1 MKILTKELA
10 QHYQIASLQRGY
22 SVFTSFISQ
31 QGRILFLD
39 SHLERLLMGADFL
52 FPNADWTLNY
62 EKLKQYI
69 ESEFHLLSSEAQK
82 ESYFRLTI
90 FDDNIY
96 LQHRELT
103 ASLISVKLTSALKIK
118 TPGLLPPFVKLSNY
132 VEADLELI
140 RAKFKNFDDIVFFDH
155 LQNITEAS
163 TSNIFIVASNGS
175 ILTPAPSSMILDGIT
190 RKKLFQKL
198 QEKNYQ
204 IIESTITKTDL
215 LNAKEIWL
223 TNSVKGI
230 RFVEQFE
237 NVNFEITNSL
247 FEKITGVFGRYGE
260 LT

>member
-22 SVFTSFISQ
+22 AVFTSFISRN
-31 QGRILFLD
+31 GKILFLD

-52 FPNADWTLNY
+52 FPNADWTKNN
-62 EKLKQYI
+62 EKLKQYV
-69 ESEFHLLSSEAQK
+69 ESEFQN

-90 FDDNIY
+90 FDDNVY

-103 ASLISVKLTSALKIK
+103 ASPISVKLTSALKMK

-140 RAKFKNFDDIVFFDH
+140 SAKFKNFDDVVFFDH
-155 LQNITEAS
+155 LQNVTEAS
-163 TSNIFIVASNGS
+163 TSNIFILASNGS

-198 QEKNYQ
+198 EANNYP

-237 NVNFEITNSL
+237 NVNFEIKNSL
-247 FEKITGVFGRYGE
+247 FEKITSVFGRYGE
-260 LT
+260 LA